1 MKHFELPFISGAGTT
16 VRFGRFSQAVFVFLA
31 LCALITL
38 VGSKDAADAAGAL
51 GVMVG
56 AGVAGCLYVISA
68 RALDGRERLGWS
80 LIGVGLCIAAVGVL
94 VVGAVY
100 FIQGDAPA
108 FGWTDLFFMTT
119 YLLVI
124 VGAAALPLAQG
135 SLLQRSR
142 MVLDGLIGAVS
153 VAALLWV
160 FLLADLTSDLA
171 ESSVLTRTIG
181 AFYPFLDLMV
191 LTVAMTVL
199 LRRSRHRFDV
209 RVALFT
215 GGVFFQVVGD
225 ISFFASGQSGSFA
238 EATPLYWINLLAVAF
253 FFASASLVGQPSVG
267 REYADRTPPL
277 WTQAAP
283 YVPALG
289 MLGVLIFEATTG
301 APAAE
306 DPVLLTS
313 VIVVGLLVIA
323 RQGLAILDNRA
334 TIEEQRDH
342 LVTTISHELRTPLTA
357 VVGYVELL
365 AEDRNRLDR
374 DQLAMLSIIH
384 EQADYMSTI
393 VSDLIMLARGSD
405 GGLEL
410 SVEPV
415 VVSELAAAS
424 INASGIGA
432 STVEVEAPDDLTV
445 FVDRARMQ
453 QVLVNLL
460 TNAARY
466 GNNRRRLRIVSSG
479 SDVTFEVHDNGPG
492 VPRRHEVRVWER
504 FDRGPNRLN
513 AAIPGSGI
521 GLAVVAAI
529 AEAHGGSTAYR
540 TSEILGG
547 ACFSVT
553 LPGRATRDRQER
565 EPVGTD
571 AKVRNIA

>member
-1 MKHFELPFISGAGTT
+1 MKHFELPPISSANTT

-31 LCALITL
+31 LCALVTIF
-38 VGSKDAADAAGAL
+38 GSKDAADAAGAL

-56 AGVAGCLYVISA
+56 AGLAGGLFIARA
-68 RALDGRERLGWS
+68 RALEGRERLGWS
-80 LIGVGLCIAAVGVL
+80 LIGLGVIVAAVGVL
-94 VVGAVY
+94 VVGAVF

-108 FGWTDLFFMTT
+108 FGWTDLFFLAT
-119 YLLVI
+119 YVLVI
-124 VGAAALPLAQG
+124 VGAAALPQAQG
-135 SLLQRSR
+135 SSMQRAR

-160 FLLADLTSDLA
+160 LLLADVTSDLSDTSA
-171 ESSVLTRTIG
+171 LTRTIG
-181 AFYPFLDLMV
+181 AVYPFLDLVV
-191 LTVAMTVL
+191 LIVATSVL

-209 RVALFT
+209 RVALFA
-215 GGVFFQVVGD
+215 GGVFFQVLGD

-238 EATPLYWINLLAVAF
+238 EATPVYWINLLAVGF

-267 REYADRTPPL
+267 REYADRNPPL
-277 WTQAAP
+277 WTQVAP

-289 MLGVLIFEATTG
+289 MLGVFVIEALAG
-301 APAAE
+301 ADAAT
-306 DPVLLTS
+306 DPILLAS
-313 VIVVGLLVIA
+313 VIIVGLLVIT
-323 RQGLAILDNRA
+323 RQAVAILDNRA
-334 TIEEQRDH
+334 TIEEQRDL

-357 VVGYVELL
+357 VVGYVDLL
-365 AEDRNRLDR
+365 GEDRRLDR
-374 DQLAMLSIIH
+374 DQRTMLSIIH

-393 VSDLIMLARGSD
+393 VSDLIMLARGTD

-410 SVEPV
+410 DVEPV
-415 VVSELAAAS
+415 AVADLAAAS
-424 INASGIGA
+424 IHASGIGPE
-432 STVEVEAPDDLTV
+432 TVEVEGATDLV
-445 FVDRARMQ
+445 AFVDRARMQ

-466 GNNRRRLRIVSSG
+466 GGDRRRLRIVSDG
-479 SDVTFEVHDNGPG
+479 SQVTFEVHDNGPG

-513 AAIPGSGI
+513 ATIPGSGI

-529 AEAHGGSTAYR
+529 ADAHGGSTAYR

-553 LPGRATRDRQER
+553 LPGRASRGDRER
-565 EPVGTD
+565 ETVGQESGI
-571 AKVRNIA
+571 RHIA

>member
-1 MKHFELPFISGAGTT
+1 VKHFELPPISSANTT

-31 LCALITL
+31 LCALVTIF
-38 VGSKDAADAAGAL
+38 GSKDAADAAGAL

-56 AGVAGCLYVISA
+56 AGLAGGLFIARA
-68 RALDGRERLGWS
+68 RALEGRERLGWS
-80 LIGVGLCIAAVGVL
+80 LIGLGVIVAAVGVL
-94 VVGAVY
+94 VVGAVF

-108 FGWTDLFFMTT
+108 FGWTDLFFLAT
-119 YLLVI
+119 YVLVI
-124 VGAAALPLAQG
+124 VGAAALPQAQG
-135 SLLQRSR
+135 SSMQRAR

-160 FLLADLTSDLA
+160 LLLADVTSDLSDTSA
-171 ESSVLTRTIG
+171 LTRTIG
-181 AFYPFLDLMV
+181 AVYPFLDLVV
-191 LTVAMTVL
+191 LIVATSVL

-209 RVALFT
+209 RVALFA
-215 GGVFFQVVGD
+215 GGVFFQVLGD

-238 EATPLYWINLLAVAF
+238 EATPVYWINLLAVGF

-267 REYADRTPPL
+267 REYADRNPPL
-277 WTQAAP
+277 WTQVAP

-289 MLGVLIFEATTG
+289 MLGVFVIEALAG
-301 APAAE
+301 ADAAT
-306 DPVLLTS
+306 DPILLAS
-313 VIVVGLLVIA
+313 VIIVGLLVIT
-323 RQGLAILDNRA
+323 RQAVAILDNRA
-334 TIEEQRDH
+334 TIEEQRDL

-357 VVGYVELL
+357 VVGYVDLL
-365 AEDRNRLDR
+365 GEDRRLDR
-374 DQLAMLSIIH
+374 DQRTMLSIIH

-393 VSDLIMLARGSD
+393 VSDLIMLARGTD

-410 SVEPV
+410 DVEPV
-415 VVSELAAAS
+415 AVADLAAAS
-424 INASGIGA
+424 IHASGIGPE
-432 STVEVEAPDDLTV
+432 TVEVEGATDLV
-445 FVDRARMQ
+445 AFVDRARMQ

-466 GNNRRRLRIVSSG
+466 GGDRRRLRIVSDG
-479 SDVTFEVHDNGPG
+479 SQVTFEVHDNGPG

-513 AAIPGSGI
+513 ATIPGSGI

-529 AEAHGGSTAYR
+529 ADAHGGSTAYR

-553 LPGRATRDRQER
+553 LPGRASRGDRER
-565 EPVGTD
+565 ETVGQESGI
-571 AKVRNIA
+571 RHIA